1 MNVLRLSL
9 ILVCLAASSRA
20 ALLAD
25 DVSAERGLV
34 KHFCVECHNSKSS
47 EAGVDFDQLL
57 TEDAFVNDYRDWQNA
72 VEQLQ
77 QKRMP
82 PEDAEQPTN
91 EQRQQLQKWIG
102 EQISV
107 AAKAHEGD
115 PGHVVIRRLTS
126 AEYGYAIF
134 DLTGIDINVERGFV
148 PDAVGGAGFTNTGIV
163 QFTQDSTLE
172 RYLEAARHVADHA
185 VVGTG
190 PLTFFRDPGQTGF
203 ELSAIDRIQKI
214 YRKHGFRTAAGEGG
228 EPFGLARYTRAF
240 YAAWMYR
247 HRKAGGQPEAT
258 LADCASSVGIDARF
272 AEYIH
277 SVLTRPKPSFPT
289 SNIIEAWEKLPP
301 YQPDGE
307 TNLLVVAGQC
317 QNISD
322 LLLEWQNR
330 FGSNTDAKEE
340 APVLRADLFDV
351 QRTQPFEMNVN
362 WPKGTKTAHLVL
374 SVESANRNGKPDAVI
389 QWRDA
394 KIQFRDYEKVLQEP
408 RPLRDFLTK
417 ETVTRLG
424 FGKHPRGG
432 QPEQNAFVTV
442 GTRPPAFELP
452 IPDGA
457 GSARLFLTAELDTER
472 GEDSIVRCTISQLEE
487 TDQGKSV
494 SGLLANPKGKAFD
507 KWKSGVLEF
516 ARLLP
521 QMSQREPAPSD
532 RDPIPAPIDPTYN
545 NAERNFFHTRI
556 KYFRDDNFLV
566 ENILDD
572 ETRLEL
578 DQAWADLL
586 GSFEFH
592 DTWLA
597 LLAKK
602 YRFDLDGRKVA
613 GIDDN
618 WIDSTPEETRN
629 YLRALKVNYD
639 RSQSMFRSA
648 ESRHLRDV
656 IQFASAAWRRPLS
669 NAEANELY
677 GFYKTLRS
685 DSQLDHRS
693 AICAVLARI
702 LVSPSFLYRAE
713 RSRPGDDSD
722 QVRPLSQTELA
733 SRLSFLLWS
742 SVPDDELRRAAIAGE
757 LSTPKQLTDQTRRML
772 RDPRSRRFAEEFF
785 GQWFGFYRF
794 GQFRGIDTEQFPEFS
809 DSLRES
815 MYGEAVEFFDFIVR
829 RNRPVN
835 EILNAKYSF
844 VNRELAEHYGLDV
857 SVVNRELAQR
867 YGQDISVDES
877 SKLQR
882 IELASRSHRGGL
894 LRLGAVLATTSAPRR
909 TSPVKRGDWILRRV
923 LGTSV
928 PPPPADAG
936 SIASDE
942 VVADGLSIRK
952 RLEAHRRDLSCHN
965 CHARFD
971 AFGFALENYDPLGRW
986 RDRYR
991 DGKPVETV
999 GILSDGKKISGDE
1012 GLHLYLA
1019 SQEHRFHETLA
1030 RRLIGYSLGR
1040 RESVGDL
1047 NLLSRLTDDMKR
1059 GGGMPDLLVR
1069 IVTSRQFRYHRS
1081 VTSTGGKDS
1090 VSKPPA
1096 QSAPP
1101 EDE

>member
-9 ILVCLAASSRA
+9 LFVCLAASSGA
-20 ALLAD
+20 SLLAED
-25 DVSAERGLV
+25 TSAERDLV

-47 EAGVDFDQLL
+47 EAGINFDRLL
-57 TEDAFVNDYRDWQNA
+57 AEDSFVNEYRDWQNA
-72 VEQLQ
+72 GEQLLR
-77 QKRMP
+77 KRMP
-82 PEDAEQPTN
+82 PEDAEQPSK
-91 EQRQQLQKWIG
+91 EQRLHLRKWIR
-102 EQISV
+102 EQIAV

-126 AEYGYAIF
+126 AEYGYAIR

-185 VVGTG
+185 VIGTG

-203 ELSAIDRIQKI
+203 ELSAIARIQKI

-228 EPFGLARYTRAF
+228 EPFGLDRYTKAF
-240 YAAWMYR
+240 FSAWQYRYREAAG
-247 HRKAGGQPEAT
+247 KPDAS
-258 LADCASSVGIDARF
+258 LADLAESVGIGARF
-272 AEYIH
+272 AEYVH
-277 SVLTRPKPSFPT
+277 SVLTRQNPSFPT
-289 SNIIEAWEKLPP
+289 SIIVESWEKLPP
-301 YQPDGE
+301 YQTGGE
-307 TNLLVVAGQC
+307 NESAVVAGRC
-317 QNISD
+317 QKISD

-330 FGSNTDAKEE
+330 FGSNADAKEE

-362 WPKGTKTAHLVL
+362 WPEGTKTAHLVL
-374 SVESANRNGKPDAVI
+374 SVESANRTGNPDAVI
-389 QWRDA
+389 LWRDA
-394 KIQFRDYEKVLQEP
+394 KIQFRDYEKVLQDP
-408 RPLRDFLTK
+408 RPLREFLTK
-417 ETVTRLG
+417 ETVSRLG

-432 QPEQNAFVTV
+432 RPEPNGFVTV
-442 GTRPPAFELP
+442 GTKPPEFELP

-457 GSARLFLTAELDTER
+457 GSARLLLTAELDTR
-472 GEDSIVRCTISQLEE
+472 NGQDCIVRCTISQLEE

-494 SGLLANPKGKAFD
+494 SGLLANPEGEAFE

-545 NAERNFFHTRI
+545 NPERNFFHTRL
-556 KYFRDDNFLV
+556 KYFRDDAFLM

-572 ETRLEL
+572 ETRREL

-592 DTWLA
+592 DTWLGF
-597 LLAKK
+597 LAKK
-602 YRFDLDGRKVA
+602 YRIELGDRKVA
-613 GIDDN
+613 SIDEN
-618 WIDSTPEETRN
+618 WIESTPREARQ
-629 YLRALKVNYD
+629 YLRTLKEAHEQ
-639 RSQSMFRSA
+639 SQAMFRSA
-648 ESRHLRDV
+648 ESRHLLGV
-656 IQFASAAWRRPLS
+656 TQFASVAWRRPLS
-669 NAEANELY
+669 SAEANELY
-677 GFYKTLRS
+677 SFFKTLRT

-693 AICAVLARI
+693 AIRAVLARI
-702 LVSPSFLYRAE
+702 LVSPGFLYRAE
-713 RSRPGDDSD
+713 RSRSGDDSD
-722 QVRPLSQTELA
+722 QLWPLWQTELA

-757 LSTPKQLTDQTRRML
+757 LSTPAQLTAQTQRML

-794 GQFRGIDTEQFPEFS
+794 GQFRGIDPDQFPEFS

-815 MYGEAVEFFDFIVR
+815 MYEEAAEFFDFIVK

-835 EILNAKYSF
+835 EILFADYAFLNA
-844 VNRELAEHYGLDV
+844 ELASHYGLTLD
-857 SVVNRELAQR
+857 L
-867 YGQDISVDES
+867 GKS
-877 SKLQR
+877 SELQR
-882 IELASRSHRGGL
+882 VEQAGRFHRGGL
-894 LRLGAVLATTSAPRR
+894 LRLGSVLATTSAPRR
-909 TSPVKRGDWILRRV
+909 TSPVRRGDWILRRI
-923 LGTSV
+923 LGTPV

-936 SIASDE
+936 SIAADE

-952 RLEAHRRDLSCHN
+952 RLEAHRRDPSCHN

-991 DGKPVETV
+991 DEKQVETV
-999 GILSDGKKISGDE
+999 GVLSDGKELSGDD
-1012 GLHLYLA
+1012 GLHQYLA
-1019 SQEHRFHETLA
+1019 TQQQRFHETLA
-1030 RRLIGYSLGR
+1030 GRLIGYALGR

-1047 NLLSRLTDDMKR
+1047 ALLSRLTDDMQR
-1059 GGGMPDLLVR
+1059 GRGLPDLLVR
-1069 IVTSRQFRYHRS
+1069 IVTSRQFLYHRDS
-1081 VTSTGGKDS
+1081 ASRSPGK
-1090 VSKPPA
+1090 PA
-1096 QSAPP
+1096 SPD
-1101 EDE
+1101 DE